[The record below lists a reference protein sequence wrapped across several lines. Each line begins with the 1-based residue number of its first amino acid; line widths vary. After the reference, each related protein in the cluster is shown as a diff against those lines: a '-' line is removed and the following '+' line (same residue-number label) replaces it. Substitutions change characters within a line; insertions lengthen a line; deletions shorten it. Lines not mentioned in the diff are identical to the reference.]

1 LFVRLIRFGTIAAM
15 LLTPWVASG
24 QSAATPAKPAAAA
37 KAPAPSAPFKPARTP
52 DGQPDISGIYIAIP
66 LTMGIETARVPAKP
80 RTGPSSNREYSFNL
94 NERPAAA
101 PGTEKR
107 PVVADPRDGII
118 PLSPWGLEKRKE
130 IIAHQNELLY
140 LDGRVLCLAPGI
152 PRTQMPAPVVGY
164 QIFQKPGYVV
174 IFYEQSHLYRVIPL
188 DSRPVPKNIRKSMG
202 VSRGRWEGTT
212 LVVDVTN
219 FTTNF
224 PLNDW
229 VIGQAAVPEGIPG
242 ESLTSG
248 HGIPRTEDYR
258 VVERYI
264 PIDADTIRYEATIH
278 DPKVYTQPWTV
289 AYDAMKRAPADY
301 VPVEYA
307 CHEGNERNIE
317 LMIGVDT
324 TKVRLA
330 VP

>member
-1 LFVRLIRFGTIAAM
+1 MIAVI
-15 LLTPWVASG
+15 LLTPCLARA
-24 QSAATPAKPAAAA
+24 QSAAPPAKPAAAA
-37 KAPAPSAPFKPARTP
+37 TPAATFKPARTA
-52 DGQPDISGIYIAIP
+52 DGQPDISGIYIAMP
-66 LTMGIETARVPAKP
+66 LSMGIETARVPAKP
-80 RTGPSSNREYSFNL
+80 RPGPNMNREFSFNL
-94 NERPAAA
+94 NERPTAS
-101 PGTEKR
+101 PGTPKR
-107 PVVADPRDGII
+107 PAVADPQDGII
-118 PLSPWGLEKRKE
+118 PLSEWGLAKRKE
-130 IIAHQNELLY
+130 IIAHQSELRY
-140 LDGRVLCLAPGI
+140 HDGRALCLAPGI
-152 PRTQMPAPVVGY
+152 PRTQIPAPVVGY

-188 DSRPVPKNIRKSMG
+188 DNRPVPKNIRKAMG

-219 FTTNF
+219 FTTTF

-229 VIGQAAVPEGIPG
+229 VIGQAAVGEAIPA

-248 HGIPRTEDYR
+248 HGIPRTEEYR

-264 PIDADTIRYEATIH
+264 PVDADTIRYEATMH
-278 DPKVYTQPWTV
+278 DPKVYTRPWTV

-307 CHEGNERNIE
+307 CHEGNERNVE
-317 LMIGVDT
+317 LMLGVDT
-324 TKVRLA
+324 TKVRLT